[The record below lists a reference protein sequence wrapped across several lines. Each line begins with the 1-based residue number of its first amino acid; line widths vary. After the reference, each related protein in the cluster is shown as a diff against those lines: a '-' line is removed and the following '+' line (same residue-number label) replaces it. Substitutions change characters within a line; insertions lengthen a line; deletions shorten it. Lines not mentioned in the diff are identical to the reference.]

1 RRRPEAGGA
10 GRAAGPAGAGPL
22 AADPAADPQGAGRD
36 RGPGG
41 AAGRGVGPHPH
52 RRGQRRSGGPGAA
65 VLGRGGAAGHG
76 RRAVVTRAGGDR
88 AAATVAKRE
97 GGTVTERKGQPVA
110 ERGGQTVTGPGRQ
123 TATGSGGQPVA
134 DREDD
139 RPVPAFQVR
148 IAVRG
153 YELDP
158 NGHVNQ
164 AVYLQYAEHARW
176 EYLRTAGITQ
186 DGLLAA
192 GVGPVA
198 LE

>member
-1 RRRPEAGGA
+1 M
-10 GRAAGPAGAGPL
+10 
-22 AADPAADPQGAGRD
+22 
-36 RGPGG
+36 
-41 AAGRGVGPHPH
+41 
-52 RRGQRRSGGPGAA
+52 
-65 VLGRGGAAGHG
+65 
-76 RRAVVTRAGGDR
+76 
-88 AAATVAKRE
+88 
-97 GGTVTERKGQPVA
+97 TERKGQPVA

-198 LE
+198 LENNIRYHAELRAGDEVDVSCVFARANRKFFTMTQVFHRPTGELVAELNGVGGLLDLSRRKLIDEPVEYLRSLASRPELFAG